1 MLLLT
6 PQSLRG
12 ILPENEA
19 IFFSCPD
26 DIKCSD
32 YQKDYCDDIYHHCDC
47 ACKYDGNKCKDNGSC
62 KPTKKPTKKPSH
74 DRKNPSKK
82 PTKKP
87 SKDDRKN
94 PSPTSNQEKKKD
106 TKDNKQKDAQNPKN
120 LLLEVEEQV
129 STSGSGSQDSESL
142 DGYGSED
149 EVAGSGDSSVSD
161 SGDGGT
167 VYFYN
172 EEDVLNSV

>member
-1 MLLLT
+1 MYPMLLLT

-12 ILPENEA
+12 ILPDNEA
-19 IFFSCPD
+19 IFSICPNNNNN
-26 DIKCSD
+26 IKCSD
-32 YQKDYCDDIYHHCDC
+32 YDGDEKKCNKIYNDCDC
-47 ACKYDGNKCKDNGSC
+47 ECKYEGNKCKKYNGSC
-62 KPTKKPTKKPSH
+62 KNNKSNT
-74 DRKNPSKK
+74 KK

-87 SKDDRKN
+87 SKDDRKKT
-94 PSPTSNQEKKKD
+94 SKPT
-106 TKDNKQKDAQNPKN
+106 NKPTKN

-129 STSGSGSQDSESL
+129 STSGSGSGSGSQDSESL

-167 VYFYN
+167 VYYYN